1 MFSGNLGLSVLVFV
15 LAALAI
21 AVVGTR
27 LGGLAD
33 RLADVTGLG
42 EAVVGALMLGGATSL
57 PGIVA
62 VVTAAVDN
70 YPAMAFSAAVGGIA
84 AQTCFL
90 ALADMTYRGAN
101 LEHAAA
107 SVPNLTS
114 GALLISLL
122 ALPLLAVHLP
132 EVAFFG
138 VHPVSV
144 LLVVG
149 YSLGMQLV
157 HKASEQPMWRPRL
170 TTATREDRPDEV
182 GSKHESM
189 PQLIAGFAAGAAVV
203 AVAGWAVAKSGEAIA
218 AETGLSDSFVGGIL
232 LAVSTSL
239 PELVTSV
246 AAVRRGALTLAVG
259 GIIGGNAFDTL
270 FVAVGDAAYRGG
282 SIYHH
287 LSEREPALLSFT
299 MLMTSI
305 LLLGMLLRERRGP
318 GNIGF
323 ESVLILILYAITVVV
338 LGADG

>member
-1 MFSGNLGLSVLVFV
+1 VFSGHLGLSVLVFIV
-15 LAALAI
+15 AALAI

-33 RLADVTGLG
+33 RLADATGLG

-62 VVTAAVDN
+62 VVTAANDN

-84 AQTCFL
+84 VQTCFL
-90 ALADMTYRGAN
+90 AVADMTYRGAN

-107 SVPNLTS
+107 SLPNLTS
-114 GALLISLL
+114 GALLIALL
-122 ALPLLAVHLP
+122 ALLLLAIHLP
-132 EVAFFG
+132 DVVFFG

-144 LLVVG
+144 VLVVG
-149 YSLGMQLV
+149 YALGMQLV
-157 HKASEQPMWRPRL
+157 HKASERPMWRPRL
-170 TTATREDRPDEV
+170 TTATREDRPDETS
-182 GSKHESM
+182 SKRESV
-189 PQLIAGFAAGAAVV
+189 PRLIGGFAVGAAVV

-218 AETGLSDSFVGGIL
+218 VESGLNDSFVGGIL

-239 PELVTSV
+239 PELVTSL
-246 AAVRRGALTLAVG
+246 AAVRRGALPLAVG

-270 FVAVGDAAYRGG
+270 FAAIGDLAYRGG

-287 LSEREPALLSFT
+287 LSSREPALLT
-299 MLMTSI
+299 LTLLMTSV

-318 GNIGF
+318 ANIGF
-323 ESVLILILYAITVVV
+323 ESVLILVLYAISVVV
-338 LGADG
+338 LGSS